1 MEIDIMI
8 LQAFID
14 AATSEQSLLSYGV
27 LGIFSVFMIIIIRY
41 QDKTNKA
48 QQDSVL
54 NTYKEVS
61 TGFKTE
67 LIEIKTEKELLNSKF
82 LTHLQETEAKLLTI
96 ISDNSQ
102 AFKQLVTSN
111 ESMTLAIRNLIESI
125 AKRDATT
132 IELNK
137 NIESLITE
145 NKK

>member
-1 MEIDIMI
+1 MI